1 MSWNSPRFTS
11 SECSHSLWNN
21 LWAEDTLQ
29 QFNMQEQLCT
39 CISPKPKCR
48 PGIII
53 KAELHISGS
62 NSMYAS
68 VEVLGTRKYN
78 SVQGSRPVSGYE
90 GAPPPSCLEPHID
103 FQPFS
108 LFFNLSSPVLFVATL
123 LPFVHKRSLP
133 PPPLLVNV
141 TGRELVWGGNYYDNG
156 RKEN

>member
-1 MSWNSPRFTS
+1 
-11 SECSHSLWNN
+11 
-21 LWAEDTLQ
+21 
-29 QFNMQEQLCT
+29 
-39 CISPKPKCR
+39 
-48 PGIII
+48 
-53 KAELHISGS
+53 
-62 NSMYAS
+62 MYAS

-108 LFFNLSSPVLFVATL
+108 LFFNLSSPVLFVAIL
-123 LPFVHKRSLP
+123 LPFVHKRSL